1 MVHLVLFQ
9 EVEKKAPAAI
19 CRKVVRAK
27 IDNDKNILVWGD
39 GNQTRSFMYI
49 DDCIE
54 GIIKIFNANYSK
66 PINLGSSEQVS
77 INELINIIE
86 KIANVELTKKYQLD
100 KPLGVRGR
108 SSDNT
113 LIKKVLGWEPNI
125 SLEDGLKLT
134 YSWIYGEID
143 KKRV

>member
-1 MVHLVLFQ
+1 M
-9 EVEKKAPAAI
+9 
-19 CRKVVRAK
+19 
-27 IDNDKNILVWGD
+27 
-39 GNQTRSFMYI
+39 
-49 DDCIE
+49 
-54 GIIKIFNANYSK
+54 
-66 PINLGSSEQVS
+66 
-77 INELINIIE
+77 
-86 KIANVELTKKYQLD
+86 ELTKKYQLD